1 MTRWKK
7 TRTLVESSR
16 KRYGY
21 LLRWLCVI
29 LCEKKFGCEMSNTIT
44 LVKHD
49 DAASK
54 IAFVKNAKR
63 CSYMTVAWLC
73 DALVSHNGCTVNAL
87 VCHSKW
93 SVNALV
99 YHSRCSLNALVSH
112 TRCSINALVSII
124 NCTRNA
130 LVCNRPA
137 ILLHAHTSVTDARLQ
152 HAHISH
158 TCTQCCVD

>member
-1 MTRWKK
+1 
-7 TRTLVESSR
+7 
-16 KRYGY
+16 
-21 LLRWLCVI
+21 
-29 LCEKKFGCEMSNTIT
+29 MSNAIT

-49 DAASK
+49 DAATK

-87 VCHSKW
+87 VCHSKC

-99 YHSRCSLNALVSH
+99 SLS
-112 TRCSINALVSII
+112 RCSINALVSII
-124 NCTRNA
+124 NCTMNA

-137 ILLHAHTSVTDARLQ
+137 ILYFTPVTDACYTRLQ

-158 TCTQCCVD
+158 TCTQCCID